1 MKIPDMNEKNTRA
14 FLDKVR
20 ERASSYTPE
29 WRMDLENP
37 DGGTA
42 LALLFAGMHE
52 DTQKKYDQL
61 PRKSMLDFFNCVGTS
76 LAPARP
82 AAGYAVFGLVNQ
94 EADGTE
100 IRRGT
105 GLLARPEEDQE
116 EEVVFETRNDVYV
129 TPSRI
134 CDIVQVIPEKDGI
147 YRIHGEENQ
156 ETPGNFPLFEEYGE
170 NIQEHTLYLA
180 HSHVFYLKGSGSIRL
195 AFRRSRNRKQDA
207 VVLEALAD
215 PKSASVEY
223 SAGEWFE
230 PFAKAE
236 ADPETGE
243 LVLYKDED
251 QPAMEKCEVDG
262 NESFWIRIRCRDIS
276 LLSELE
282 FADIRVTSHAERSA
296 PDVTFA
302 GGIEQRGEY
311 LPFGEQMGLYEEVY
325 FSSEQALS
333 QKNAQIT
340 LSFRMNFLRIPSE
353 TYGQDRKRDWKLI
366 MKRTDFIPD
375 PEYDIGI
382 DEVIWEYYNGNDWR
396 KLPESDRYSKVFRAA
411 SDQLEKKTEIIFN
424 CPADL
429 TPVLVQSV
437 EGRYIRAR
445 ILKMNNLYRWNGQ
458 YIAPVLRD
466 TGFEYRYHEPLPM
479 PELMER
485 KNNMA
490 ADRIRPEDLF
500 QTGKDLKP
508 FIPLEEQRE
517 TLYIGFDQPLR
528 QWPIRILFK
537 LRSGVQSGRL
547 LRYEYYNG
555 KTWKTLNMID
565 GTEGFGRIGIVTLL
579 GNFDFAPV
587 SIWGKERF
595 WIRIRKTGDDRDMED
610 SQRTVIQEIWM
621 NATEI
626 TAEETMDQE
635 IFSIE
640 ANEKNAAFRLAAG
653 NITKAEVWVREHRE
667 YSEEQ
672 LSKLREVY
680 EIRTEKTGDGT
691 ARHVWIRWEERE
703 NFASS
708 SETDRHYML
717 DKNEGILQFS
727 DGIHGRIPD
736 DCGEGSIRIQYR
748 CGGGRRGNVP
758 AGAVNRFRET
768 TGFVNQVINPMDM
781 FGGADRENVEAAI
794 QRQGRAFRH
803 RRRAVTAGD
812 YEALAM
818 ESSGSILQAKCFP
831 GQGSVDLVLLLRGH
845 NREQENFDQVKREC
859 LQYMKDKIHAAIV
872 ENGKFRIMEPQ
883 FIQLAVKAEIR
894 VKDVNQ
900 ILETRQ
906 RILKALHLFLDPM
919 EGNFQGNGWEIG
931 EVPNQIQILNELRG
945 VQGVEIVTSLRLIM
959 QTEQNGKPVDLD
971 SEELEKFPYAVA
983 AEGEHQIDIT
993 TGGVSD

>member
-42 LALLFAGMHE
+42 LALLFAGMYE
-52 DTQKKYDQL
+52 DTLKKYAQL
-61 PRKSMLDFFNCVGTS
+61 PRKSMLDFFNCVGTA

-82 AAGYAVFGLVNQ
+82 AGGYAVFGLVNQ

-116 EEVVFETRNDVYV
+116 EIIFETRNDVYV

-134 CDIVQVIPEKDGI
+134 CDMVQVIPEKDGI
-147 YRIHGEENQ
+147 YRIHREEDQ
-156 ETPGNFPLFEEYGE
+156 KVPGNFPLFEEYGE
-170 NIQEHTLYLA
+170 NVQEHTLYLA
-180 HSHVFYLKGSGSIRL
+180 HNHVFYVKRSGSIRL
-195 AFRRSRNRKQDA
+195 TFRKSRNREPDA
-207 VVLEALAD
+207 AVLRALAD
-215 PKSASVEY
+215 PESASVEY
-223 SAGEWFE
+223 SAGERFE
-230 PFAKAE
+230 PFAKVEAE
-236 ADPETGE
+236 PETGE
-243 LVLYKDED
+243 LILHKGED
-251 QPAMEKCEVDG
+251 QPVTEKCELDG
-262 NESFWIRIRCRDIS
+262 TYAFWIRIRCRNVS

-282 FADIRVTSHAERSA
+282 FADIRVTSQTERSV
-296 PDVTFA
+296 PDVTLA

-411 SDQLEKKTEIIFN
+411 SDQLERKTEITFN
-424 CPADL
+424 CPGDL
-429 TPVLVQSV
+429 TPVLVGAV

-458 YIAPVLRD
+458 YITPVLRD
-466 TGFEYRYHEPLPM
+466 TGFEYRYHEPFPM
-479 PELMER
+479 PELIER
-485 KNNMA
+485 LNNMRS
-490 ADRIRPEDLF
+490 DRIYPEDLF
-500 QTGKDLKP
+500 RAGKDLKP
-508 FIPLEEQRE
+508 FVPLEEESE

-528 QWPIRILFK
+528 QWPIRIFFK
-537 LRSGVQSGRL
+537 LRSGSQNGNL

-555 KTWKTLNMID
+555 KTWKALNMID

-579 GNFDFAPV
+579 GNSDFMPG
-587 SIWGKERF
+587 ILWEKERF
-595 WIRIRKTGDDRDMED
+595 WIRIRKTGDERNTEA
-610 SQRTVIQEIWM
+610 SQRTMIQEIWM

-635 IFSIE
+635 VFSIE
-640 ANEKNAAFRLAAG
+640 ANEKNAVFRLAAG
-653 NITKAEVWVREHRE
+653 NITKAEVWVQEHRE

-672 LSKLREVY
+672 LAKLRQAY
-680 EIRTEKTGDGT
+680 EIRTEKTEDGT
-691 ARHVWIRWEERE
+691 VRHVWIRWEERE

-708 SETDRHYML
+708 TETDCHYML

-736 DCGEGSIRIQYR
+736 DCGEASIRVRYR
-748 CGGGRRGNVP
+748 CGGGKRGNVP

-781 FGGADRENVEAAI
+781 SGGVDREKVETAI

-803 RRRAVTAGD
+803 RGRAVTAGD

-818 ESSGSILQAKCFP
+818 ESSGSILKAKCFP
-831 GQGSVDLVLLLRGH
+831 GQGRVNLVLLLREH
-845 NREQENFDQVKREC
+845 NRELENFDLVKREC
-859 LQYMKDKIHAAIV
+859 LQYMEDKIPASLL
-872 ENGKFRIMEPQ
+872 ENRKFRILEPQ
-883 FIQLAVKAEIR
+883 FIHMAVKAEIR
-894 VKDVNQ
+894 VRDMNQ

-931 EVPNQIQILNELRG
+931 VVPNQIQILNELRG
-945 VQGVEIVTSLRLIM
+945 VQGVEIVTSLRLVL
-959 QTEQNGKPVDLD
+959 QTEQNGRLVELD
-971 SEELEKFPYAVA
+971 AEELEKFPYAVA
-983 AEGEHQIDIT
+983 VEGEHQIDIT
-993 TGGVSD
+993 TGGGAD